1 MPFGIMDTTYVD
13 LPAGIDEA
21 YLRSLENRSGT
32 SFAEVLGR
40 IDGRLTAFNDAL
52 DPLMAELMYVT
63 DDIQTEEFQPVAF
76 DVNEAGEY
84 TVARPQYTGGQK
96 AYMLPIRKYD
106 VSTMWTEDGLLTMSD
121 RSIDTNLDSILLGLR
136 TRARKEFLRRLFS
149 DAEVAIDYNSA
160 ATNPGFA
167 GSGTGNN
174 AFTRPYPDGT
184 SSSGISHYI
193 RDTTANRL
201 AAIRSARTKLRK
213 WYPEVVIE
221 LLPSE
226 TFLANF
232 LADAAVIAGVGTTW
246 VTPGST
252 LIRPA
257 DTVAEALVDP
267 DRYVGVMDGN
277 IRVRKAI
284 TDFTGDYALAF
295 VTFGNLND
303 QNALAWRFDPMFGRE
318 AYLRSR
324 SMFPLD
330 QSIVLWKFGVGV
342 SNRVAAVPIFIAA
355 SGAYVPPTIS

>member
-1 MPFGIMDTTYVD
+1 MPFGILDTQYVD

-32 SFAEVLGR
+32 DFGEIVTR
-40 IDGRLTAFNDAL
+40 IDARLGAFNDAL

-63 DDIQTEEFQPVAF
+63 DDIQTEEFQPIAF
-76 DVNEAGEY
+76 EVGEAGEY

-106 VSTMWTEDGLLTMSD
+106 VSTMWTEDGLFEMSD

-136 TRARKEFLRRLFS
+136 QRARREFLRRVFS
-149 DAEVAIDYNSA
+149 DAEVPIDRNAA
-160 ATNPGFA
+160 ATNPGLA

-184 SSSGISHYI
+184 ASTGISHYI

-201 AAIRSARTKLRK
+201 AAIRTARDRIRK
-213 WYPEVVIE
+213 WYPEVVVE
-221 LLPSE
+221 LLPTE

-232 LADAAVIAGVGTTW
+232 LADAAVVSGVGTTW
-246 VTPGST
+246 VTPGSP

-267 DRYVGVMDGN
+267 NRYVGVFDGN
-277 IRVRKAI
+277 IRMRKAI
-284 TDFTGDYALAF
+284 TDFTGDYALVF
-295 VTFGNLND
+295 LTFGNLSE
-303 QNALAWRFDPMFGRE
+303 QNVLAWRFDPMIGRQ
-318 AYLRSR
+318 AWLRSR

-330 QSIVLWKFGVGV
+330 MSTVFWKFGIGV
-342 SNRVAAVPIFIAA
+342 SNRVGAVCIHIAA
-355 SGAYVPPTIS
+355 SGSYVPPTIL